1 MDQAGASERDAGDK
15 TAAHQV
21 GQDRAETG
29 LDDVAAESP
38 EDGFAGVFRCVD
50 GGEKRA
56 EILRGEKVGKRIKP
70 SCERGAGRPTG
81 EVGDGDLA
89 FARTERIGGEFAET
103 ERVGRVDRGHSGCFT
118 VARRVNL
125 GKKRAQRPK
134 KKARSELGPSLF
146 TESFSR
152 ESGRSG

>member
-1 MDQAGASERDAGDK
+1 MDQAGASER
-15 TAAHQV
+15 
-21 GQDRAETG
+21 
-29 LDDVAAESP
+29 
-38 EDGFAGVFRCVD
+38 D

-134 KKARSELGPSLF
+134 EKSQAGARAEPLHRKLQQRKRPVGMTPPK
-146 TESFSR
+146 
-152 ESGRSG
+152 